1 MSLRTRGKKS
11 GSELK
16 LTKKIEKLFKSY
28 REQLLHLGKLY
39 GVVEIKSYARSAKRL
54 TISQLELLLIKN
66 HIKLPI
72 NRSSDKAIAKQELK
86 QITITN
92 VYLSL
97 FIVFFIGCLILTRP
111 YIKKIVNEVKFT
123 YVAEEYK
130 SKKVTKSKPKKS
142 KSKAEKK
149 SEIEPEIFKEEHD
162 NTVSLNAETTENLFE
177 DLGYDLKGV
186 RAGQKVK
193 PIYLTKLPKDLSSLG
208 DTNKKRELFIKII
221 LPLVLNENEKI
232 TKDRKKLF
240 KILGKNF
247 NTAGERVWLRR
258 RFKEYKIDDGDLSKL
273 KMRMDIIPVSIAI
286 AQAANE
292 SGWGTSR
299 FALEGNALFGQWT
312 WSKKGI
318 SPKNKDPNKSHKVLQ
333 FQVLKAS
340 VRAYKNNL
348 NTHNAYREF
357 REARAKIR
365 QEDKQIIGLELTKYL
380 KSYAAIGEKYVVILD
395 DIIEKNSL
403 TDFDKANL
411 LPTNLTTGVAL

>member
-1 MSLRTRGKKS
+1 MS
-11 GSELK
+11 
-16 LTKKIEKLFKSY
+16 KKIEKLFKSY
-28 REQLLHLGKLY
+28 RDQLLHLAKLY

-66 HIKLPI
+66 RIKLPV

-86 QITITN
+86 EASIRNI
-92 VYLSL
+92 YLSL
-97 FIVFFIGCLILTRP
+97 AFVFFIGCMIISRP
-111 YIKKIVNEVKFT
+111 YIKNVVNEVKFT

-130 SKKVTKSKPKKS
+130 VKKVIKSKKTKKK
-142 KSKAEKK
+142 KTK
-149 SEIEPEIFKEEHD
+149 IIQEPEFTQEHD
-162 NTVSLNAETTENLFE
+162 NTVSLNAETTLNLFN

-193 PIYLTKLPKDLSSLG
+193 PIYLTKLPRDLKTLG
-208 DTNKKRELFIKII
+208 DTKMRRELFIKIV
-221 LPLVLNENEKI
+221 LPLILDVNEKI
-232 TKDRKKLF
+232 TEDRKKLF

-247 NTAGERVWLRR
+247 NTAGERVWLKR
-258 RFKEYKIDDGDLSKL
+258 RFKEYKIKDQDLAKL
-273 KMRMDIIPVSIAI
+273 KMRMDIVPVSLAL

-318 SPKNKDPNKSHKVLQ
+318 TPKNQDADATHKILQ

-340 VRAYKNNL
+340 VKAYKNNL
-348 NTHNAYREF
+348 NTHNAYGEF
-357 REARAKIR
+357 REARARLR
-365 QEDKQIIGLELTKYL
+365 QEDKIITGLDLTKYL
-380 KSYAAIGEKYVVILD
+380 KNYSAIKEKYVAIIE
-395 DIIEKNSL
+395 DIIERNSL

-411 LPTNLTTGVAL
+411 LPTKLKTGIAL

>member
-1 MSLRTRGKKS
+1 MS
-11 GSELK
+11 
-16 LTKKIEKLFKSY
+16 KKIEKLFKSY
-28 REQLLHLGKLY
+28 RDQLLHLAKLY
-39 GVVEIKSYARSAKRL
+39 GIVEIKSYARSSKRL
-54 TISQLELLLIKN
+54 STAQLELLLIKN
-66 HIKLPI
+66 RIKLPV

-86 QITITN
+86 ENSIRN
-92 VYLSL
+92 FYLSIA
-97 FIVFFIGCLILTRP
+97 FVFFIGCMITVRP
-111 YIKKIVNEVKFT
+111 YIKNIVNEVKFT

-130 SKKVTKSKPKKS
+130 T
-142 KSKAEKK
+142 SKATKLDKK
-149 SEIEPEIFKEEHD
+149 KKKKKEIDDTDIEVSQDFE
-162 NTVSLNAETTENLFE
+162 NTVSLDAQTTKNLFD

-193 PIYLTKLPKDLSSLG
+193 PIYLTKLPKDLKTLG
-208 DTNKKRELFIKII
+208 STKEKRDLFIKII
-221 LPLVLNENEKI
+221 LPLILDENAKI
-232 TKDRKKLF
+232 SEDREKLF

-247 NTAGERVWLRR
+247 NTVGERVWLKR
-258 RFKEYKIDDGDLSKL
+258 RFKEYKIEDKDLSKL
-273 KMRMDIIPVSIAI
+273 KMRMDIIPVSIAL

-318 SPKNKDPNKSHKVLQ
+318 SPKNKDPNKSHKILQ

-348 NTHNAYREF
+348 NTHNAYKEF
-357 REARAKIR
+357 REARAKLR
-365 QEDKQIIGLELTKYL
+365 QHDEQIIGIKLTKYL
-380 KSYAAIGEKYVVILD
+380 KNYASIGEKYVRILE

-411 LPTNLTTGVAL
+411 LPIKIKQGVAL